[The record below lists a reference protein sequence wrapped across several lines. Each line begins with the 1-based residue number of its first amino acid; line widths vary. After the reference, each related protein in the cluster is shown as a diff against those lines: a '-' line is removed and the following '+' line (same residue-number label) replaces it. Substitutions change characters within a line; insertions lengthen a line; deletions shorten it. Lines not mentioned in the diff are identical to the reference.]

1 MKKIKLLIAAL
12 VFASAS
18 DPLFEAN
25 LAFLVLGLVLPVLCP
40 AILRVM
46 LVVV

>member
-12 VFASAS
+12 VLASANDS
-18 DPLFEAN
+18 FFEAN
-25 LAFLVLGLVLPVLCP
+25 LAFLVLGLVFPVLCP